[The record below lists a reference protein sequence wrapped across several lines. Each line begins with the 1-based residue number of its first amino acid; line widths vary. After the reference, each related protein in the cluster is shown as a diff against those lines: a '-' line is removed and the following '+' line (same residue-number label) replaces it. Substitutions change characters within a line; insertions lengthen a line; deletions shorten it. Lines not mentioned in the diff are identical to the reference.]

1 MWRFNDPRLWGIFG
15 SKNCSLFLTFY
26 FIVRLL
32 VAEICTLTNH
42 RSKISENSAFLF
54 PFMYAVVYCKT
65 DSRQREGSSISVP
78 VCLSV

>member
-15 SKNCSLFLTFY
+15 SRNYSLFLTFY